1 MKEFDTNKKCIFV
14 CEDEPAIT
22 KVYQRVIN
30 GLGYTVD
37 ISENGNIAR
46 EMLGEKDY
54 ELIFLDIRTPGMN
67 GDELYRWLKEK
78 YPLKAGKAVFAT
90 GDTVSGSTQAFLE
103 ASGRPFLPKPF
114 TPSELRT
121 IIDKTLRQTNQDGI

>member
-22 KVYQRVIN
+22 EVFQRVVT
-30 GLGYTVD
+30 GLGFTVNTA
-37 ISENGNIAR
+37 SNGNLAR
-46 EMLGEKDY
+46 AMLGEKEY
-54 ELIFLDIRTPGMN
+54 ELIFLDIRTPGMT
-67 GDELYRWLKEK
+67 GDELFNWLKEK
-78 YPLKAGKAVFAT
+78 YPLKAKKVIFAT
-90 GDTVSGSTQAFLE
+90 GDTMSGDTQAFLE

-121 IIDKTLRQTNQDGI
+121 IIDKTLR